1 MRHQKVG
8 VLQRRSKAAT
18 QNITE
23 QNTHVGRIQEN
34 GCQC

>member
-1 MRHQKVG
+1 MRDQKVK
-8 VLQRRSKAAT
+8 VLLGRFKTAA